1 MGSPLK
7 GMVRGDVPLARV
19 IFNDPSKRRLV
30 PQLQEDGWPIFEIA
44 GKRCG
49 FPAELAAHARK
60 ATRSGPAPR
69 GAAKAKRDRRRKGA
83 GADSTAASSAT
94 A

>member
-1 MGSPLK
+1 MGSSLR
-7 GMVRGDVPLARV
+7 GMVRGDLPLARV
-19 IFNDPSKRRLV
+19 IFKDPSKRRLV

-49 FPAELAAHARK
+49 FPDDLAAHARK
-60 ATRSGPAPR
+60 VTRSGPAPR
-69 GAAKAKRDRRRKGA
+69 GKAKRDRRRRKA
-83 GADSTAASSAT
+83 AASTAASSAT

>member
-69 GAAKAKRDRRRKGA
+69 GGAAKTKRDRRRKAANSTEAA
-83 GADSTAASSAT
+83 GSAA
-94 A
+94 